1 MYLKFFIKRNFL
13 VAVMMPVVTAARPQ
27 RFHVLTVLGTRPE
40 AIKLA
45 PLAARFDAHPDV
57 EHALC
62 STGQHRE
69 MLDQVLTLF
78 GMTPTHALQVAGGGG
93 SLPDLGAAI
102 TAGVGELLSR
112 FPADMVVVQGDT
124 ATALGGALAAY
135 YRGIPIAHVEA
146 GLRTGNLAAP
156 WPEEG
161 NRRMIG
167 SIAAWHFAPTER
179 AAVNLRAE
187 GIAPARIRVTGN
199 TGIDALL
206 SMRDRL
212 RADDALAADAA
223 GPFGFLDPGRKMV
236 LMTGHRRE
244 NFGSG
249 LAGVF
254 DALIELSRRPD
265 VQIVY
270 PVHLNPN
277 VADPAARILG
287 NRPTVHLI
295 EPQPYHRMIHLMERA
310 HLIITDSGG
319 IQEEAPALGVP
330 VLVTREVTER
340 QEALEAGTALL
351 VGTDTTRILE
361 EAQALL
367 DQPERRRRMA
377 EARNPFGDGHAAV
390 RIVETLVADWRA
402 SRYPKAA

>member
-1 MYLKFFIKRNFL
+1 MSAVFPRRLK
-13 VAVMMPVVTAARPQ
+13 
-27 RFHVLTVLGTRPE
+27 VLTVLGTRPE

-45 PLAARFDAHPDV
+45 PLVSLFEAHENV

-78 GMTPTHALQVAGGGG
+78 GMTPAFSLQVASGSG

-102 TAGVGELLSR
+102 TAGVGQILSR
-112 FPADMVVVQGDT
+112 FQADLVVVQGDT
-124 ATALGGALAAY
+124 ATALGGAMAAY
-135 YRGIPIAHVEA
+135 FQGIPIAHVEA
-146 GLRTGNLAAP
+146 GLRTGNLSAP

-167 SIAAWHFAPTER
+167 SIATWHFAPTER
-179 AAVNLRAE
+179 AAANLRAE
-187 GIAPARIRVTGN
+187 GISPARIQVTGN

-212 RADDALAADAA
+212 RADPILAADAA
-223 GPFGFLDPGRKMV
+223 APFGFLDPDRKMV
-236 LMTGHRRE
+236 LVTGHRRE

-249 LAGVF
+249 LIGVF
-254 DALIELSRRPD
+254 DALIELSHRPD
-265 VQIVY
+265 LQIVY

-277 VADPAARILG
+277 VATPAERILG
-287 NRPTVHLI
+287 NRPAVHLI

-310 HLIITDSGG
+310 HLIVTDSGG

-351 VGTDTTRILE
+351 VGTDTARILD

-377 EARNPFGDGHAAV
+377 EARNPFGDGHAAA

-402 SRYPKAA
+402 SHFPKAA

>member
-1 MYLKFFIKRNFL
+1 MPWRKGALMSAAFLRQLK
-13 VAVMMPVVTAARPQ
+13 
-27 RFHVLTVLGTRPE
+27 VLTVLGTRPE

-45 PLAARFDAHPDV
+45 PLAALFDGHDAV
-57 EHALC
+57 THALC
-62 STGQHRE
+62 TTGQHRE

-78 GMTPTHALQVAGGGG
+78 NLTPTHALQVASGCGT
-93 SLPDLGAAI
+93 LPDLAAAI
-102 TAGVGELLSR
+102 TAGVGQVLSN
-112 FPADMVVVQGDT
+112 FPADLVVVQGDT

-135 YRGIPIAHVEA
+135 YQGIPVVHVEA
-146 GLRTGNLAAP
+146 GLRTGNLTAP

-167 SIAAWHFAPTER
+167 SIATWHFAPTQQ
-179 AAVNLRAE
+179 AAANLRAE
-187 GIAPARIRVTGN
+187 GIASDRIRVTGN

-212 RADDALAADAA
+212 RADPVLAADAA
-223 GPFGFLDPGRKMV
+223 APFGFLDSSRKMV

-249 LAGVF
+249 LASVF
-254 DALIELSRRPD
+254 DALIGLSRRPD
-265 VQIVY
+265 IQIVY
-270 PVHLNPN
+270 PVHLNPK
-277 VADPAARILG
+277 VADPAARALG
-287 NRPTVHLI
+287 SCPNIRLV

-310 HLIITDSGG
+310 RLIITDSGG

-340 QEALEAGTALL
+340 QEALDAGTALL
-351 VGTDTTRILE
+351 VGTDAARILE

-367 DQPERRRRMA
+367 DQPERHRRMA
-377 EARNPFGDGHAAV
+377 QAGTPFGDGHAAA
-390 RIVETLVADWRA
+390 RIVDTLLTVWRE
-402 SRYPKAA
+402 SRTLKAA

>member
-1 MYLKFFIKRNFL
+1 MNEIFSMHATRRERVRI
-13 VAVMMPVVTAARPQ
+13 
-27 RFHVLTVLGTRPE
+27 LTVLGTRPE

-45 PLAARFDAHPDV
+45 PLATAFDAHDGI

-62 STGQHRE
+62 STGQHTE
-69 MLDQVLTLF
+69 MLAQVLDLF
-78 GMTPTHALQVAGGGG
+78 GITPAHDLKIGSIGG
-93 SLPDLGAAI
+93 SLPRLGAAI
-102 TAGVGELLSR
+102 TAGVGDLLSS
-112 FPADMVVVQGDT
+112 FPADIVVVQGDT

-135 YRGIPIAHVEA
+135 YRSIDVAHVEA

-161 NRRMIG
+161 NRRMI
-167 SIAAWHFAPTER
+167 SSVATWHFAPTER
-179 AAVNLRAE
+179 AAVNLRGE
-187 GIAPARIRVTGN
+187 GIDPSRIRVTGN

-212 RADDALAADAA
+212 RRERALAESAA
-223 GPFGFLDPGRKMV
+223 APFRFLDPGRRLI

-254 DALIELSRRPD
+254 EALIELSRRPD

-277 VADPAARILG
+277 VADPAARTLG
-287 NRPTVHLI
+287 NLPNVHLI

-330 VLVTREVTER
+330 VLVTRAVTER

-351 VGTDTTRILE
+351 VGTDTGRILE
-361 EAQALL
+361 EARALL
-367 DQPERRRRMA
+367 DQPEHHRRMA
-377 EARNPFGDGHAAV
+377 EARNPFGDGHASA
-390 RIVETLVADWRA
+390 RIVETLIAVWRA
-402 SRYPKAA
+402 FRQLKAACA